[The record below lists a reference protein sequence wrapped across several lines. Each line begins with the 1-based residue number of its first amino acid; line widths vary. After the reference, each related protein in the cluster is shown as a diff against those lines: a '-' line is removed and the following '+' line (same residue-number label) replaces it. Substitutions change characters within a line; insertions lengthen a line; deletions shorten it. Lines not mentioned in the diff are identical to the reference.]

1 MERVD
6 APDAGAKIVRVA
18 IACSP
23 GAGRA
28 FETTLALAAPATA
41 LDAIRASGLFERHPE
56 LALGEPLIGIWGRAC
71 APETLLADG
80 DRVEVYRPL
89 TMDPNEARRL
99 RAKNLR
105 AAARRRPPT

>member
-1 MERVD
+1 MGPVD
-6 APDAGAKIVRVA
+6 ADGVATPIVRVA
-18 IACSP
+18 IVGSP
-23 GAGRA
+23 RAGGA
-28 FETTLALAAPATA
+28 FEMTLALPAPATA

-56 LALGEPLIGIWGRAC
+56 LGLGEPLIGIWGRAC
-71 APETLLADG
+71 APETILADG

-105 AAARRRPPT
+105 AAARR

>member
-1 MERVD
+1 MDRAESD
-6 APDAGAKIVRVA
+6 GAPESIVRVA

-23 GAGRA
+23 VAGRA
-28 FETTLALAAPATA
+28 FEMTLTLPAPATA

-56 LALGEPLIGIWGRAC
+56 LGLGEPLIGIWGRAC
-71 APETLLADG
+71 VPETVLVDG

-99 RAKNLR
+99 RARNLR
-105 AAARRRPPT
+105 AAARR

>member
-1 MERVD
+1 MGRVEN
-6 APDAGAKIVRVA
+6 AGARMPPVRIA

-23 GAGRA
+23 VAGRA
-28 FETTLALAAPATA
+28 FEMALELPAPATA

-71 APETLLADG
+71 AAQTLLADG

-89 TMDPNEARRL
+89 TMDPNQARRL

-105 AAARRRPPT
+105 APARR

>member
-1 MERVD
+1 MDRAE
-6 APDAGAKIVRVA
+6 GADTPASTVRVA

-23 GAGRA
+23 VAGHA
-28 FETTLALAAPATA
+28 FEMTLTLPAPATA

-71 APETLLADG
+71 APEAVLADG
-80 DRVEVYRPL
+80 DRVEIYRPL

-105 AAARRRPPT
+105 AAARR